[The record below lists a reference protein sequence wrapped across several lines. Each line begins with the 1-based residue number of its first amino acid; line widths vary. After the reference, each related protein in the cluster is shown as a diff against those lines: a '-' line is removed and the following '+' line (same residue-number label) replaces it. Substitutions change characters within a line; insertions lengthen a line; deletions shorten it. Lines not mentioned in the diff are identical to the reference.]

1 MQERLARLSSG
12 VAILKIGGASEVEMG
27 EKKDRVTDALNATR
41 AAIEEGIV
49 PGGGTALLRY
59 TYSDFNC
66 LFIQLPWATLEEDY
80 ILDRGP
86 ESKPVK
92 EFVLLR
98 SSIKICLIQLVHF
111 GAGNKKAM

>member
-59 TYSDFNC
+59 AHAHRF
-66 LFIQLPWATLEEDY
+66 
-80 ILDRGP
+80 
-86 ESKPVK
+86 
-92 EFVLLR
+92 LR
-98 SSIKICLIQLVHF
+98 SFPRLLSLKPWNLRVFMHSTMIYVT
-111 GAGNKKAM
+111 G

>member
-59 TYSDFNC
+59 QIFMIFSPTS
-66 LFIQLPWATLEEDY
+66 ILEALELHAFKGFYAQHND
-80 ILDRGP
+80 LCNG
-86 ESKPVK
+86 
-92 EFVLLR
+92 LNGLNGT
-98 SSIKICLIQLVHF
+98 SSVPKSVPCYVC
-111 GAGNKKAM
+111 G